1 MLSLLPIIPI
11 RQHAVL
17 DYGSAAGLIGLPSVL
32 DFGPAAGFSHTL
44 GAMTLGVSLLTKYPT
59 SVIKLIPIEYHALAD
74 YGVAG
79 LLLVAALSSNRA
91 VKPALWSHVLIGL
104 TGLVGSLLTDYREER
119 RCLPERL
126 PAYAR

>member
-32 DFGPAAGFSHTL
+32 DFGLAAGFSRTL
-44 GAMTLGVSLLTKYPT
+44 GAMTLGVSLLTKYPA
-59 SVIKLIPIEYHALAD
+59 SVIKLIPIEYHALVD

-79 LLLVAALSSNRA
+79 LLLVAALSSYRD
-91 VKPALWSHVLIGL
+91 VKPALWSHLLIGL
-104 TGLVGSLLTDYREER
+104 TGLVGSLLTDYQEER
-119 RCLPERL
+119 RSLPERL